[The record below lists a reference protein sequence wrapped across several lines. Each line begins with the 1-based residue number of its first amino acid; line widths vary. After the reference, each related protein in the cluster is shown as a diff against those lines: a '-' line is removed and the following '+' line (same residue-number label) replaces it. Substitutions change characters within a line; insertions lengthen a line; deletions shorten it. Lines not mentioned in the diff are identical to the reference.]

1 MEKEKKT
8 STARHTDFAA
18 TTARAFALICT
29 LILTVMLISCTYDVA
44 SNTDKCDETSGTVQ
58 NDESTPGTSLKEP
71 PDSEH
76 TQAPSDTSLQQPEI
90 SVPEDYYEL
99 PYVAVECSS
108 VVIPEEYNDGLY
120 FDIEPVLSGDIMYFI
135 LPCRTDLA
143 RVVYHALDSKGEIKF
158 GRVADFTDPEDK
170 SAKTVSIS
178 GKKYTIEAIVSEL
191 PSLCIEIDES
201 FGTFQDMNSDLT
213 KETKAYGNMSLE
225 CSDGTASSNGWRTV
239 YQSREGDDSLPCTMY
254 LKGRG
259 NWSWNTPEK
268 KGYALKLEKK
278 ENLLGLGSSKNW
290 VLQAN
295 AIDPSMLKNH
305 LSNYLASA
313 AGLDFTPDGRH
324 VDLFVNGE
332 YMGLYYLT
340 EKVEIGDNRVHIHD
354 LEDDIKGA
362 CPSGNY
368 GAQRMV
374 PTHNGKGFV
383 KFYNAVP
390 ELSEITGGYLVEMEL
405 PDRFAAEKCGFCT
418 SRGYYY
424 VIKSPEY
431 VSYEQAMYI
440 YTLFQNAEDAF
451 FSDDGYNPQTGKYYT
466 EYIDLDSFVKKY
478 WIEEISKNH
487 DGVVTSQFFYKP
499 ADDESEKIF
508 AGPVWDYDIAYGY
521 SAETTDPEGWFMRE
535 KEFYRE
541 LMKHE
546 DFEKRASEIFIEYYL
561 PAALKFITAEAD
573 RLVSSLNTSSEMN
586 DIVWSSL
593 SEMTYADCVDDLSNY
608 LHRRILWIYSE
619 LTARNN

>member
-8 STARHTDFAA
+8 STGRRGAVA
-18 TTARAFALICT
+18 TARAVALLCALLST
-29 LILTVMLISCTYDVA
+29 ILLVSCTSAV
-44 SNTDKCDETSGTVQ
+44 TDGTDRKNESSETVQ
-58 NDESTPGTSLKEP
+58 NDVPSSDTCIQELTSSEVTSGQPDTSAQP
-71 PDSEH
+71 PD
-76 TQAPSDTSLQQPEI
+76 I
-90 SVPEDYYEL
+90 SVPDDYYEF
-99 PYVAVECSS
+99 PDIPVECSS
-108 VVIPEEYNDGLY
+108 VIIPKEYNAGLY
-120 FDIEPVLSGDIMYFI
+120 FDIKPVMSGDMMYFI
-135 LPCRTDLA
+135 LPCRTDIS
-143 RVVYHALDSKGEIKF
+143 RVVYHALDSKGTLKF
-158 GRVADFTDPEDK
+158 GRVADFTDAGNQ
-170 SAKTVSIS
+170 SAKTVSIN
-178 GKKYTIEAIVSEL
+178 GKRYTIEAIISDV
-191 PSLCIEIDES
+191 PSLCIEIDEN
-201 FGTFQDMNSDLT
+201 FGTFEDMYSDLT
-213 KETKAYGNMSLE
+213 KETRAYGNMSLE
-225 CSDGTASSNGWRTV
+225 CADATADENGWRTL

-259 NWSWNTPEK
+259 NWSWNTPDK

-305 LSNYLASA
+305 ISNYLASA

-431 VSYEQAMYI
+431 VSYKQAMYI

-451 FSDDGYNPQTGKYYT
+451 FSEDGYNPQTGKYYT

-573 RLVSSLNTSSEMN
+573 RLVSYLNTSSEMN